1 METLRLTRVGEHM
14 DGNLYRD
21 ENGMYYVDQYQS
33 PVPDTPSVVYRLSPP
48 MEPDGE
54 PDFPVTCKI
63 EVLNPFTEKEKRER
77 WFRHD
82 YMMLSRMQSDCKY
95 YADKSREAWNH
106 AHVSTIEQHIEGMK
120 ELWKKF
126 PNDLKPKWCTWEQI
140 LEYEKQMCAK

>member
-21 ENGMYYVDQYQS
+21 EKGRYYVDQCMS

-77 WFRHD
+77 WFRQD
-82 YMMLSRMQSDCKY
+82 YMMLSRMQTDCNY
-95 YADKSREAWNH
+95 YKSKEHFNRAH
-106 AHVSTIEQHIEGMK
+106 ASTWEQHIEEMK
-120 ELWKKF
+120 KLWKKF
-126 PNDLKPKWCTWEQI
+126 PEDLKPEWCTWEQI
-140 LEYEKQMCAK
+140 LEYEKSMQD